1 MTREEQVRRN
11 LELAGNFLAHLLDHP
26 DELDALPDGVHV
38 VLIPSDDPE
47 LVNANFELA
56 RKLLAEPSDHEG
68 LAHTETR
75 RSAEPVAADGVYLQ
89 PIRP

>member
-1 MTREEQVRRN
+1 MKREEQVRRN
-11 LELAGNFLAHLLDHP
+11 LELTGDFLAHLLDHP

-47 LVNANFELA
+47 LVTANFELA
-56 RKLLAEPSDHEG
+56 RTLLAGPSNHEG
-68 LAHTETR
+68 LSRTETR
-75 RSAEPVAADGVYLQ
+75 RPAEPIAAEGVYLQ

>member
-11 LELAGNFLAHLLDHP
+11 LELAGDFLAHLLNHP

-38 VLIPSDDPE
+38 VLMPSDDPE

-56 RKLLAEPSDHEG
+56 RGLLAELSNHEG
-68 LAHTETR
+68 LSRTKTR
-75 RSAEPVAADGVYLQ
+75 QSAERATANGVYLQ
-89 PIRP
+89 SIRP